1 MTQTET
7 IFVTARIC
15 IVTLCLVTVL
25 VVWWHARTDAD
36 RGERPRLLM
45 GLTIGLLLSAS
56 LLTLNDIHAA
66 LSPGEQMAT
75 YDGAWLWLL
84 YDAGVPLLVI
94 LALRLMR
101 QRSAA
106 LTALERASVTDA
118 LTELANRRGFS
129 TAAAAALQACQRR
142 GETAAMVMFDLD
154 RFKSINDGH
163 GHAAGDAVLRGAAAA
178 LRRHV
183 RASDIAGRLGGEEFA
198 LLCPGMTT
206 EQAAALAE
214 RVRDEIRRS
223 VPHPAG
229 DGAVVTTSAG
239 VAVVERPQAGFEGA
253 LVAADQ
259 ALYAAKKAGRDRVAI
274 AGSLEAADAATA
286 AA

>member
-7 IFVTARIC
+7 IFVTARLG
-15 IVTLCLVTVL
+15 IVALCLATVL
-25 VVWWHARTDAD
+25 IVWRYARFDTNS
-36 RGERPRLLM
+36 GERPKTVL
-45 GLTIGLLLSAS
+45 GLTVGLLLSAS

-84 YDAGVPLLVI
+84 YDAGVPLLV
-94 LALRLMR
+94 LLVLRLTR

-106 LTALERASVTDA
+106 IAALERASVTDA
-118 LTELANRRGFS
+118 LTELANRRGFT

-142 GETAAMVMFDLD
+142 GESAAVVMFDLD

-183 RASDIAGRLGGEEFA
+183 RASDVAGRLGGEEFA

-206 EQAAALAE
+206 EQAATLAE
-214 RVRDEIRRS
+214 RVRDEIRHA

-229 DGAVVTTSAG
+229 DGTAVTTSAG
-239 VAVVERPQAGFEGA
+239 VAMVERPEAGMDAA

-274 AGSLEAADAATA
+274 AGKLGTAEAATA